1 MIQSI
6 NKEDELDAT
15 ICKQLGEWFPE
26 QREDIKECWNLK
38 RIYQINNAQPSQY
51 KSAFPANVNG
61 GRSVNEFLGTPLPNN
76 IKVCG
81 DFMATAT
88 FNGALESGINAAQ
101 VICDKIEQESL

>member
-1 MIQSI
+1 MQTTWRMVSRTKSI
-6 NKEDELDAT
+6 IEN
-15 ICKQLGEWFPE
+15 
-26 QREDIKECWNLK
+26 WNLK
-38 RIYQINNAQPSQY
+38 RIYQINSAQSSQY

-61 GRSVNEFLGTPLPNN
+61 GKSVNNFLGIPLPDN